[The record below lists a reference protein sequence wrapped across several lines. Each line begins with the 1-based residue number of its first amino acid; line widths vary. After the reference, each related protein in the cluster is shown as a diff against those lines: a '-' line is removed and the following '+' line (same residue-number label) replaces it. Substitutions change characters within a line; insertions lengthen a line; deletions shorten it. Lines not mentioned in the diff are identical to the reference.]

1 MDKKTNCWEFKNCQ
15 TKEECPAYPIHG
27 RLCFSV
33 KGTLCEG
40 KVQGD
45 YNEKIQR
52 CRETCDF
59 YKETVMG
66 E

>member
-1 MDKKTNCWEFKNCQ
+1 MDDQVNCWEFKKCG
-15 TKEECPAYPIHG
+15 TEKECPAYPMYG

-40 KVQGD
+40 KIQGD
-45 YNEKIQR
+45 YREKIAR

-59 YKETVMG
+59 YKSVIG
-66 E
+66 

>member
-1 MDKKTNCWEFKNCQ
+1 MEHQVNCWEYKKCG
-15 TKEECPAYPIHG
+15 TEKECPAYPLYG

-40 KVQGD
+40 KIQGD
-45 YNEKIQR
+45 YQEKIAR
-52 CRETCDF
+52 CRQTCDF
-59 YKETVMG
+59 YKSVIG